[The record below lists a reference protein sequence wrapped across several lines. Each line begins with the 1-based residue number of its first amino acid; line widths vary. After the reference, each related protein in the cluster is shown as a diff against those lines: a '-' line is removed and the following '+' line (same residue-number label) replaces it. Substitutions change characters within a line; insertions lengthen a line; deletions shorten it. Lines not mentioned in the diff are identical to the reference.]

1 MYEISLY
8 GRLRDFNHQDKIILK
23 TDRSVSTKTLKTL
36 ICAHLQDNNPDK
48 CNEFEEIIRLS
59 ALTDNE
65 KILVADEIVL
75 QGQISV
81 LPPVS
86 GG

>member
-8 GRLRDFNHQDKIILK
+8 GRLRDLNHQDKIILK
-23 TDRSVSTKTLKTL
+23 TDRSVSTETLKTM
-36 ICAHLQDNNPDK
+36 ICAHLRDNNPDK
-48 CNEFEEIIRLS
+48 SNEYEKIIKLS

-65 KILVADEIVL
+65 KILVADDIVS
-75 QGQISV
+75 QGRISI